1 MEYTAYPNSSPEF
14 RMLQKQNGTIEMQVR
29 YISVGVGYTGKWMPI
44 KTEKEHGAE
53 HTTSTSIHL

>member
-29 YISVGVGYTGKWMPI
+29 YINLSVGYTGKWMPV
-44 KTEKEHGAE
+44 KMEKEYGAE
-53 HTTSTSIHL
+53 NITNA

>member
-29 YISVGVGYTGKWMPI
+29 YINVGVGYTGKWMPV
-44 KTEKEHGAE
+44 KMEKEHNAE
-53 HTTSTSIHL
+53 NITNA